1 MSEIERAMARDS
13 RAQSLIETARRAID
27 AVLADEHAARRI
39 GRDLS
44 LVGAGGDA
52 LRRASDRIT
61 RTWD

>member
-27 AVLADEHAARRI
+27 AVLEDEHAARRI

-44 LVGAGGDA
+44 LMESCGGA
-52 LRRASDRIT
+52 LQRASDRIT